1 MSLWTW
7 SVWLLEAG
15 AQHLRWYHKYTKT
28 NLQMP
33 RLSLSLPPSK
43 NLVCL
48 RWQDL
53 TYDHSHWHGKRRI
66 RERQERENG
75 AKGHSSRGRRNECFS
90 GWKYLELLS
99 RVDPRP
105 GSCPVH
111 FTEMCTRPCLGDRRS
126 IVGAGS
132 VKRQG
137 FTHTGDTDQGKW
149 TVLALLFSS
158 NTQTKTQTQNQIKT
172 QIENQIQIQG
182 FTHLR

>member
-1 MSLWTW
+1 MHKYTDIKMQFIRTW
-7 SVWLLEAG
+7 PVWLLKAG

-75 AKGHSSRGRRNECFS
+75 AKGHSSRGRRNKCFS

-111 FTEMCTRPCLGDRRS
+111 FTEMCKRPCLGDRRS

-158 NTQTKTQTQNQIKT
+158 NTQTKTQN
-172 QIENQIQIQG
+172 
-182 FTHLR
+182 